1 MSIEPFDV
9 NNNTETTM
17 DPTTGSISYGHNSHE
32 ASLISQQSFDDLLEM
47 VGPDEPEL
55 LLELLETFLEDS
67 TESVQKMPEVLAN
80 NDLMLL
86 QRMVHSLK
94 STSATF
100 GALYLAELCEIAES
114 ALRDERTDVDYPQ
127 LVEEI
132 VRAHTLA
139 HDALV
144 VEVKKYL

>member
-9 NNNTETTM
+9 NNNSEKTTNPAM
-17 DPTTGSISYGHNSHE
+17 GGNNTHE
-32 ASLISQQSFDDLLEM
+32 SSLISQQAFDDLLEM

-55 LLELLETFLEDS
+55 LLELLDTFLEDS
-67 TESVQKMPEVLAN
+67 TEAVQKMPDVLAN

-132 VRAHTLA
+132 RLAHTRAHE
-139 HDALV
+139 ALI